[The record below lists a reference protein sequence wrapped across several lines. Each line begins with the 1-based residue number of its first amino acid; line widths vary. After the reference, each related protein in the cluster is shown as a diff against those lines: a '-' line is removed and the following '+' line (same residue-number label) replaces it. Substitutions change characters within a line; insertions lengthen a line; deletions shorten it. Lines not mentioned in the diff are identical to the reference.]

1 MDDPILAI
9 DLGKFNSVCCWYEP
23 ASKAATFRSTRTT
36 RAEYGPRAGRRDHIR
51 KPGPAFVR
59 TTSSVLS
66 PDAFDQSC
74 AVTRT
79 DPRTSPSLEPH
90 YPRVHCPA
98 RMPDRIVLAGCQP
111 HHRPPKL
118 DTTSARERGD
128 HRQWI
133 APRLTGLQDGPA
145 ADEKLPRQRH
155 DRLLLGQA
163 VGEQTT
169 PEGQRPAVVT

>member
-1 MDDPILAI
+1 MMPLPGQVAWVFFFECG
-9 DLGKFNSVCCWYEP
+9 LGLGEVRDSLDY
-23 ASKAATFRSTRTT
+23 SRSR
-36 RAEYGPRAGRRDHIR
+36 PKGRPPGSHA

-155 DRLLLGQA
+155 DRLFLGQA